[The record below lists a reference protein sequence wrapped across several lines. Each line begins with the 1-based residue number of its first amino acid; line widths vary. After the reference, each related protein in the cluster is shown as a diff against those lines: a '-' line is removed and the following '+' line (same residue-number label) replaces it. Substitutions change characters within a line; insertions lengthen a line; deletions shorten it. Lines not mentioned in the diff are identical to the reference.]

1 MRKSLIGIILLS
13 IVIFGIALPIGFSA
27 QSNTKVITYGE
38 TTYNNANYKSV
49 VDDFFKQQAH
59 VDVKSIDS
67 KIITAGEVNKV
78 ASTITGKTYTSL
90 KNCTNANKNRIHNT
104 SKYYCRNKR

>member
-1 MRKSLIGIILLS
+1 MKICTRSLIGIILLS
-13 IVIFGIALPIGFSA
+13 IVIFRVLLYQLGFSA

-78 ASTITGKTYTSL
+78 ASTITSKTYTSGQIFSSALVDLSERGEIL
-90 KNCTNANKNRIHNT
+90 K
-104 SKYYCRNKR
+104 